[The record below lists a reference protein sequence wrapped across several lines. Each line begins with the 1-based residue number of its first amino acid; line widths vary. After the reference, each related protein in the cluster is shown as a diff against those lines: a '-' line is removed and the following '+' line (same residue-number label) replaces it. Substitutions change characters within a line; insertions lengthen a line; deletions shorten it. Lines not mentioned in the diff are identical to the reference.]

1 MVTNGELRDE
11 NRKLWE
17 ETEILRLEIKSM
29 KEAMDRAIGHFLPF
43 CDVSINANDNSVM
56 QTEISHQEISHNS
69 SALLSGEGMEK
80 YKLETH
86 AT

>member
-11 NRKLWE
+11 NRKLRE

-43 CDVSINANDNSVM
+43 CDVSMTSNDNSVI
-56 QTEISHQEISHNS
+56 QKEIPHQELSHNS
-69 SALLSGEGMEK
+69 SALLSGAGMEK
-80 YKLETH
+80 Y
-86 AT
+86 